1 MCVCGFFIKN
11 ENGAEEIIGNFLSTY
26 NPAEVIWIANTGLT
40 YNIYQR
46 GTVFVCHVDNNSV
59 YTLTKILIVKYF

>member
-1 MCVCGFFIKN
+1 M
-11 ENGAEEIIGNFLSTY
+11 ETFLSTY

-40 YNIYQR
+40 YNIHQR

-59 YTLTKILIVKYF
+59 YTQTKILIVRYFYTLRAISVFDLLTI